1 MTHGRRCGPAAAGEH
16 ESHRL
21 PGHPGSR
28 NVSPRRRTGCAP
40 LTLCYYPAMRRIL
53 IIFLALGLSGCSL
66 FVPKLERPTLS
77 VVRVQMLK
85 SDLWHQELKVR
96 MRVQNPNDRVLPV
109 KGIVYQLDVEGQE
122 LAHGM
127 SGDSFVVPA
136 LGEAEF
142 DMSVS
147 ANMANMLIKLL
158 NKGGSEVEYRIYGKI
173 ALSAGLLRSISFNDH
188 GTFKWQ

>member
-1 MTHGRRCGPAAAGEH
+1 
-16 ESHRL
+16 
-21 PGHPGSR
+21 
-28 NVSPRRRTGCAP
+28 
-40 LTLCYYPAMRRIL
+40 MRRVL
-53 IIFLALGLSGCSL
+53 IALLILGLSGCSV
-66 FVPKLERPTLS
+66 FVPKFERPRLS
-77 VVRVQMLK
+77 VVGVQLLK
-85 SDLWHQELKVR
+85 SDLFHQELRVR
-96 MRVQNPNDRVLPV
+96 MRVQNPNDRSLPV

-147 ANMANMLIKLL
+147 ANMANMLFKLL
-158 NKGGSEVEYRIYGKI
+158 SRNSTQLEYHVYGKI
-173 ALSAGLLRSISFNDH
+173 ALSAGLLRSIRFDDK

>member
-1 MTHGRRCGPAAAGEH
+1 M
-16 ESHRL
+16 S
-21 PGHPGSR
+21 
-28 NVSPRRRTGCAP
+28 
-40 LTLCYYPAMRRIL
+40 RIL
-53 IIFLALGLSGCSL
+53 IILAFLGLSGCSL
-66 FVPKLERPTLS
+66 FVPKLEKPTLS

-85 SDLWHQELKVR
+85 SDLWHQEFKVR
-96 MRVQNPNDRVLPV
+96 IRVQNPNDRALPV
-109 KGIVYQLDVEGQE
+109 KGIVYQLEVEGQE

-147 ANMANMLIKLL
+147 ANMANVLIKLL

>member
-1 MTHGRRCGPAAAGEH
+1 M
-16 ESHRL
+16 S
-21 PGHPGSR
+21 
-28 NVSPRRRTGCAP
+28 
-40 LTLCYYPAMRRIL
+40 RIL
-53 IIFLALGLSGCSL
+53 IILVFLGLTGCSL
-66 FVPKLERPTLS
+66 FVPKLEKPTLS

-85 SDLWHQELKVR
+85 SDLWHQEFKVR
-96 MRVQNPNDRVLPV
+96 IRVQNPNDRVLPI

-127 SGDSFVVPA
+127 SGDSFIVPA

-173 ALSAGLLRSISFNDH
+173 DLSAGLLRSISFNDH

>member
-1 MTHGRRCGPAAAGEH
+1 M
-16 ESHRL
+16 S
-21 PGHPGSR
+21 
-28 NVSPRRRTGCAP
+28 
-40 LTLCYYPAMRRIL
+40 RIL
-53 IIFLALGLSGCSL
+53 IILACLGLSACSL
-66 FVPKLERPTLS
+66 FVPKLEKPTLS

-85 SDLWHQELKVR
+85 SDLWHQEFKVR
-96 MRVQNPNDRVLPV
+96 IRVQNPNDRELPV
-109 KGIVYQLDVEGQE
+109 KGIVYELDVEGQE

-158 NKGGSEVEYRIYGKI
+158 NKGGSPVEYRIYGKI
-173 ALSAGLLRSISFNDH
+173 SLSAGLLRSFAFDDH

>member
-1 MTHGRRCGPAAAGEH
+1 
-16 ESHRL
+16 
-21 PGHPGSR
+21 
-28 NVSPRRRTGCAP
+28 
-40 LTLCYYPAMRRIL
+40 MRRLLIL
-53 IIFLALGLSGCSL
+53 LLALGLSGCSL

-77 VVRVQMLK
+77 VVKVQILK

-158 NKGGSEVEYRIYGKI
+158 NKGGAQVEYRIYGKI
-173 ALSAGLLRSISFNDH
+173 SLSAGLLRSLQFNDH

>member
-1 MTHGRRCGPAAAGEH
+1 M
-16 ESHRL
+16 
-21 PGHPGSR
+21 
-28 NVSPRRRTGCAP
+28 RRT
-40 LTLCYYPAMRRIL
+40 L
-53 IIFLALGLSGCSL
+53 IILLALGLSGCSL

-109 KGIVYQLDVEGQE
+109 KGIVYELDVEGQE

-127 SGDSFVVPA
+127 SGDSFVLPA
-136 LGEAEF
+136 RGEAEF